1 MRTHLILFAVTL
13 LALAVGCLFD
23 PSIKPRGLTLPTSPP
38 KNAKENRAQYVLA
51 VLKAGGSIQVQ
62 EDDPDKPVLKADFP
76 HIRLTTY
83 TWEVLGPWKRC
94 RELNLNDTGLTAADL
109 ERLKG
114 MPDLVSLN
122 LSANNLTD
130 TGLSFLGGL
139 PHLHTLYLSSNPI
152 TDAGL
157 DHLRGLADLKELG
170 LSGTRVTDAGLIR
183 LIGRAKL
190 EKLTLEGPGI
200 TDRCVETLKTF
211 RGLRALTLVKTGMT
225 SSGVEELRVA
235 LPHLQIYY

>member
-1 MRTHLILFAVTL
+1 MRTHLTPLALGL
-13 LALAVGCLFD
+13 LALAGCLFD
-23 PSIKPRGLTLPTSPP
+23 PSIKPRGLTLPTAPP
-38 KNAKENRAQYVLA
+38 KNAKENRVQYVLA
-51 VLKAGGSIQVQ
+51 VMKAGGSIQVA

-76 HIRLTTY
+76 HIRLTPY

-94 RELNLNDTGLTAADL
+94 RELNLNDTGLSAADL
-109 ERLKG
+109 ERIKG

-122 LSANNLTD
+122 LSANQVTD
-130 TGLSFLGGL
+130 AGLSCLDGL
-139 PHLHTLYLSSNPI
+139 HHLNTLYLSSNPI

-157 DHLRGLADLKELG
+157 DHLRGLADLKELS

-190 EKLTLEGPGI
+190 EKLTLEGSGI

-211 RGLRALTLVKTGMT
+211 RTLRVLTLVKTGMT
-225 SSGVEELRVA
+225 GSSVEELRVA
-235 LPHLQIYY
+235 LPHLQIYH